1 MGEIEPVLFGAY
13 GSPQRSLHYIED
25 ARSLFEP
32 HLPCD
37 EAQLR
42 KVYLRLALMYHPDK
56 HSGADRE
63 LATALFQAIGAAYE
77 ELLRP
82 FGGKA
87 VKRVKSAVAA
97 AAELGDVKELERLL
111 RELPSR
117 AQEPDDVGVFPLM
130 FAAKGGSIDAAA
142 LLVSYQAD
150 VNAETPFGWSVL
162 LYAGLANRGPM
173 VRWLVSC
180 GARVT
185 SHELV
190 LVAFGG
196 FFQSLEALVDLFQ
209 QGRIQDVR
217 TEGGQH
223 SLLHL
228 VCIGIRNLERDDP
241 DRYLRCAELV
251 LQRGVAV
258 DDEDA
263 RGRTCLQHYVGHPQW
278 VHGRLENS
286 AAHVELVRR
295 LCAAKANPK
304 LTNRQG
310 HSALSLAKSQGLAT
324 VTAILQS
331 YAVEHPRNKL

>member
-1 MGEIEPVLFGAY
+1 MGEIVPVLLGAH

-56 HSGADRE
+56 HSGSDRE

-130 FAAKGGSIDAAA
+130 FAAKGRRGSARQ
-142 LLVSYQAD
+142 LPSGCERR
-150 VNAETPFGWSVL
+150 NAFWV
-162 LYAGLANRGPM
+162 
-173 VRWLVSC
+173 VR
-180 GARVT
+180 
-185 SHELV
+185 
-190 LVAFGG
+190 
-196 FFQSLEALVDLFQ
+196 
-209 QGRIQDVR
+209 
-217 TEGGQH
+217 
-223 SLLHL
+223 
-228 VCIGIRNLERDDP
+228 
-241 DRYLRCAELV
+241 
-251 LQRGVAV
+251 VAV
-258 DDEDA
+258 CWAWKSWAD
-263 RGRTCLQHYVGHPQW
+263 GT
-278 VHGRLENS
+278 
-286 AAHVELVRR
+286 
-295 LCAAKANPK
+295 
-304 LTNRQG
+304 
-310 HSALSLAKSQGLAT
+310 LAC
-324 VTAILQS
+324 ILWRS
-331 YAVEHPRNKL
+331 GDIA